1 MTGKAAHPQEIA
13 SSLVRFDRY
22 LDYAVRTLLK
32 ERVGFFY
39 PAQREAMSGV
49 VSILPCAI
57 SCRISA
63 QSQASTPPV
72 LKIRFF
78 PYISGRGI
86 VCGSS

>member
-32 ERVGFFY
+32 ERVGFFD

-49 VSILPCAI
+49 DGCDCAEILRLI
-57 SCRISA
+57 A
-63 QSQASTPPV
+63 QGKIDTTPLIAS
-72 LKIRFF
+72 R
-78 PYISGRGI
+78 
-86 VCGSS
+86 